1 MVKKFDMSAAQ
12 KRAVEKALARLE
24 LRKQRQAER
33 VKNKHI
39 ETRNRR
45 QKEQREAKA
54 ARIRPK
60 RPSPAE
66 MRKLALP
73 GWQVL
78 IARMDPEGWHTFG
91 QIAALAPEYAYGTI
105 KGYVMNRMPRDGWLE
120 RAGNPDFKEDPHNA
134 VATMAS
140 GMMLYRL
147 TDKSREKAQE
157 WRQAL
162 TGGN

>member
-24 LRKQRQAER
+24 MRKQRQAER
-33 VKNKHI
+33 VRNKHI
-39 ETRNRR
+39 ATRSRR

-60 RPSPAE
+60 RQSPAE
-66 MRKLALP
+66 IQKLALP

-78 IARMDPEGWHTFG
+78 IARMDPDGWHTFG
-91 QIAALAPEYAYGTI
+91 QLRALTPEYSAGTI
-105 KGYVMNRMPRDGWLE
+105 KGYALNRMPKDGWLE
-120 RAGNPDFKEDPHNA
+120 KAGNPDFKEDPHNC

-140 GMMLYRL
+140 GMMLYRM
-147 TDKSREKAQE
+147 TDKAREKRQE
-157 WRQAL
+157 WREAL
-162 TGGN
+162 TGTI